1 MRKLIVVALALF
13 IVSCNSEPP
22 RERKTSV
29 FQLRQLVQNTEKN
42 KYSSANLFFLI
53 GHYSSRE
60 GTEIN
65 VKVFA
70 NVEGAYRFIEI
81 PIENIRV
88 VLVDTIS
95 KPTLQISYYSQE
107 MSDESV
113 CNNRWSWEKCIITCS
128 EEYLPEKLLPI
139 EIKE

>member
-1 MRKLIVVALALF
+1 MRKLIIVALALF
-13 IVSCNSEPP
+13 IGGCSEVTTKI
-22 RERKTSV
+22 RKTSV

-60 GTEIN
+60 STEIN

-81 PIENIRV
+81 PIEKIRV
-88 VLVDTIS
+88 VLVDSIS
-95 KPTLQISYYSQE
+95 KPTLQIVYYAESL
-107 MSDESV
+107 SDEQV
-113 CNNRWSWEKCIITCS
+113 CNHQYYWEKCIITCS